1 MTRFASRAAILAA
14 GFGLALAA
22 AAQAE
27 TVTRDH
33 RGDTTKY
40 KTPSGGA
47 CPDGRCAPGTVIR
60 NHRGG
65 KTVVRVCGST
75 GYNTNY
81 CKSHSH

>member
-1 MTRFASRAAILAA
+1 MTRCFASRAAILAA
-14 GFGLALAA
+14 GLALAFA
-22 AAQAE
+22 AGANAQ
-27 TVTRDH
+27 TTRDH

-40 KTPSGGA
+40 KTPSGG

-60 NHRGG
+60 DHRGG